1 MAYLGYK
8 DRIRWDKDLG
18 KIEYYLEEQKD
29 FKADLIEI
37 FCVKW
42 N

>member
-1 MAYLGYK
+1 MVYLGYK
-8 DRIRWDKDLG
+8 DGIKWDKDLG